1 MTAGGRDDAQGV
13 FGMLRRLMRNKH
25 LIRIVLMVAV
35 ALGITGGVRLANPEF
50 IMISLVLT

>member
-13 FGMLRRLMRNKH
+13 FGMLRRLMQNKH

-35 ALGITGGVRLANPEF
+35 ALGITSGVSLPNSEF
-50 IMISLVLT
+50 TLLVLT

>member
-50 IMISLVLT
+50 ISLVLT